1 MSPFKILQ
9 RMSTYQI
16 VALTFLILI
25 SVGTGLLMLPMASAG
40 VNSLSFVDALFTST
54 SAVCVTGLVV
64 VDTGTYFSVFGQM
77 IILMLIQIGGLGVM
91 TFASLVSIAIGK
103 KINLRERLL
112 LQEALNQEKVSG
124 VVRLTLKVVKY
135 TFFIE
140 FLFGSVLAYHLY
152 GLYGEKGIYFGYWHA
167 VSAFCNAGFDL
178 FGNFDSLT
186 AFVGDGVINF
196 CVMSL
201 IILGG
206 MGFVVMDNIF
216 RARRFRDLTLQ
227 SKIVTISTIG
237 LIFFGT
243 VLIWL
248 LEEKNPATIASLT
261 TGDQWL
267 ASMFQAVT
275 PRTAG
280 FNTLPLERMTEGSL
294 FLTIILMII
303 GASPAST
310 GGGLKTTT
318 FAVVVLA
325 AWAMLHGRSEIVIFG
340 RRIAK
345 KSVNKAFSI
354 VVLAILLVSVITL
367 GISVIEDLPIIHVLY
382 EVASAFGT
390 VGLSVGITRDLSE
403 ISKLLLVF
411 TMFAGRVGVLTFA
424 MLLLHK
430 PKTDKIKY
438 PEEQIIIG

>member
-9 RMSTYQI
+9 KMSTYQI

-64 VDTGTYFSVFGQM
+64 VDTGSYFSVFGQM
-77 IILMLIQIGGLGVM
+77 TILMLIQIGGLGVM

-124 VVRLTLKVVKY
+124 VVRLTLKVIKY

-178 FGNFDSLT
+178 FGNYDSLT
-186 AFVGDGVINF
+186 AFVGDGIVNF
-196 CVMSL
+196 CIMSL

-206 MGFVVMDNIF
+206 MGFVVMDNIL
-216 RARRFRDLTLQ
+216 RARRVSSLTLQ
-227 SKIVTISTIG
+227 SKMVIISTIG
-237 LIFFGT
+237 LIFVGT
-243 VLIWL
+243 LLLWL
-248 LEEKNPATIASLT
+248 LEAKNPATIASLT

-280 FNTLPLERMTEGSL
+280 FNTLPIERMTEGSL
-294 FLTIILMII
+294 FLTVILMMI

-325 AWAMLHGRSEIVIFG
+325 AWAMLHGNSEIVIFG

-345 KSVNKAFSI
+345 KSVNKAFAI
-354 VVLAILLVSVITL
+354 VVLAILLVSFITL

-390 VGLSVGITRDLSE
+390 VGLSVGITRELSE
-403 ISKLLLVF
+403 ISKVLLVF

-430 PKTDKIKY
+430 SKPDKIKY